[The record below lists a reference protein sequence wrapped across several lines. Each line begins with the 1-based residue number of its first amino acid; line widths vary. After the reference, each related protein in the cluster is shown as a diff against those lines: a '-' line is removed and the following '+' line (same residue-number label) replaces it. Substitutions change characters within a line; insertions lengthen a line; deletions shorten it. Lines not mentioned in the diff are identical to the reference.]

1 MVTAPQPKGPRP
13 GRRRAR
19 RLLRTLRTQLTRQFI
34 TRNRRLAF
42 ALSVLTIAIAVA
54 AVHLSEWWFSPGVM
68 ILPILAGG
76 LLLWPRALRIFF
88 AFAAAALIYDVI
100 KDKAGAG
107 IVATIVLTAVFADV
121 LARTRE
127 KLGVQG
133 LRGDRMLLELRD
145 RIRAQ
150 GKLPELGEG
159 WGSSL
164 VLKAG
169 GSSFGGDFVVSFSD
183 GKMLEVALVDVS
195 GKGIDAG
202 TRALL
207 LSGAFGGLL
216 GSVPREEFLP
226 ACNAYMRR
234 GGASEGFVTAVH
246 LSLDLASG
254 EYVIASAGHPPAV
267 HYDGAAGRWRVTRAH
282 GIVLGVVADLHGA
295 ATESERGVLQ
305 RGDALM
311 LYTDGLVEAPGRD
324 IDVGTD
330 RLLGEAERML
340 ASGFRTGAP
349 ALVAAMQREIGGSD
363 DCALVLLWRSWP
375 VLAAALSPGMPAGPG
390 IDDVEHGPAGLW
402 RRKAEHLLQDRV
414 DGGVQPV
421 LGEGLFVVLGLPDI
435 DIAQPGLGA
444 PGQVGDQA
452 RRQLRAQAFLD
463 PGVGLGVD
471 RHVVGDCVGH
481 RIASPILDPK

>member
-1 MVTAPQPKGPRP
+1 M
-13 GRRRAR
+13 
-19 RLLRTLRTQLTRQFI
+19 
-34 TRNRRLAF
+34 AF
-42 ALSVLTIAIAVA
+42 ALSVVTIAIAVA
-54 AVHLSEWWFSPGVM
+54 SVHVSAWWFSPGVM

-88 AFAAAALIYDVI
+88 GFAAAALIYDVAEG
-100 KDKAGAG
+100 KAGAG
-107 IVATIVLTAVFADV
+107 IIATIVLTAAFADV

-127 KLGVQG
+127 ELGVQG

-164 VLKAG
+164 VLKPAG
-169 GSSFGGDFVVSFSD
+169 GASFGGDFVVSFSD

-216 GSVPREEFLP
+216 GSVPRDEFLP

-234 GGASEGFVTAVH
+234 GKTSEGFVTAVH
-246 LSLDLASG
+246 LSLDLATG
-254 EYVIASAGHPPAV
+254 EYVVASAGHPPAV
-267 HYDGAAGRWRVTRAH
+267 HYDGAS
-282 GIVLGVVADLHGA
+282 DLHGA
-295 ATESERGVLQ
+295 ASETEHGVLQ

-363 DCALVLLWRSWP
+363 DCALVLLWRT
-375 VLAAALSPGMPAGPG
+375 
-390 IDDVEHGPAGLW
+390 
-402 RRKAEHLLQDRV
+402 
-414 DGGVQPV
+414 
-421 LGEGLFVVLGLPDI
+421 
-435 DIAQPGLGA
+435 
-444 PGQVGDQA
+444 
-452 RRQLRAQAFLD
+452 
-463 PGVGLGVD
+463 
-471 RHVVGDCVGH
+471 
-481 RIASPILDPK
+481 